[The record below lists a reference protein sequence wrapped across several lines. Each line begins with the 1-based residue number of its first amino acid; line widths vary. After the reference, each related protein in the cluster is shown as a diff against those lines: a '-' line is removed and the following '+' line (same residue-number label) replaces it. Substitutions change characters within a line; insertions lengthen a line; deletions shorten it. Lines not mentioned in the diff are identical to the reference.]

1 MLCKLTDNFLPN
13 FYDIFFI
20 LCYFYLDKD
29 YIIINYMIF
38 VYLEWIYMNL
48 MIVDDSP
55 AMRKMIIRD
64 LVEIRNREDDN
75 YFEAEDGLEAIKVL
89 NTNKVDIVF
98 VDWNM
103 PRLDG
108 LAFVQNIRSKENMKE
123 LIIIMITH
131 ENKQEKI
138 MEAIK
143 AGVDAYIVKPF
154 TIDMLWKK
162 INEFIG

>member
-1 MLCKLTDNFLPN
+1 MDC
-13 FYDIFFI
+13 
-20 LCYFYLDKD
+20 C
-29 YIIINYMIF
+29 
-38 VYLEWIYMNL
+38 YMNL

-55 AMRKMIIRD
+55 AMRKMIVRD
-64 LVEIRNREDDN
+64 LNEIRKTMNDN
-75 YFEAEDGLEAIKVL
+75 YFEAEDGIEALELLK
-89 NTNKVDIVF
+89 NNDIDIIF
-98 VDWNM
+98 LDWNM

-108 LAFVQNIRSKENMKE
+108 LSFVNTIRKKENLKE
-123 LIIIMITH
+123 LVIIMITH

-162 INEFIG
+162 IQDFAK

>member
-1 MLCKLTDNFLPN
+1 
-13 FYDIFFI
+13 
-20 LCYFYLDKD
+20 
-29 YIIINYMIF
+29 
-38 VYLEWIYMNL
+38 MNL

-64 LVEIRNREDDN
+64 LNEIRKTMGDE
-75 YFEAEDGLEAIKVL
+75 YFEAEDGIEALELLKNYKI
-89 NTNKVDIVF
+89 DIVF
-98 VDWNM
+98 LDWNM

-108 LAFVQNIRSKENMKE
+108 LSFVNTIRKKENFKD
-123 LIIIMITH
+123 LVIIMITH

-162 INEFIG
+162 IQEFAK

>member
-1 MLCKLTDNFLPN
+1 
-13 FYDIFFI
+13 
-20 LCYFYLDKD
+20 
-29 YIIINYMIF
+29 
-38 VYLEWIYMNL
+38 MNL
-48 MIVDDSP
+48 LVVDDSP

-64 LVEIRNREDDN
+64 LSEIRKSENDR
-75 YFEAEDGLEAIKVL
+75 YFEAEDGLEAL
-89 NTNKVDIVF
+89 NLLNNNIIDIVF
-98 VDWNM
+98 LDWNM

-108 LAFVQNIRSKENMKE
+108 LAFVNNIRKNNQQKD

-138 MEAIK
+138 MEAVK

-162 INEFIG
+162 LNEFVKI

>member
-1 MLCKLTDNFLPN
+1 
-13 FYDIFFI
+13 
-20 LCYFYLDKD
+20 
-29 YIIINYMIF
+29 
-38 VYLEWIYMNL
+38 MNL

-64 LVEIRNREDDN
+64 LSEIRKSTNDI
-75 YFEAEDGLEAIKVL
+75 YYEAEDGIEAL
-89 NTNKVDIVF
+89 NLLNNNPIDIVF
-98 VDWNM
+98 LDWNM

-108 LAFVQNIRSKENMKE
+108 LSFVHNIRDNNQMKE

-131 ENKQEKI
+131 ENKQDKI

-154 TIDMLWKK
+154 TVDMLWKK
-162 INEFIG
+162 LNEFAKS